1 MGRKVDWLKGII
13 VSLITPF
20 DQNEEI
26 NEQAL
31 RMHIDFLIE
40 KKINVL
46 FPLSTTGEFF
56 KQSMQE
62 RKKVM
67 SIVVDQANGRIPV
80 MPGCHAFSTKMSI
93 ELAKYAEDVGADGIC
108 LLPPYGMFPLA
119 DEALYNHYKDV
130 NEATELPVS
139 VYTEQNV
146 TNDMPLDLLNRL
158 ADLPNIMGVK
168 LSTTDME
175 RFQLGVLN
183 LSNRIAVCT
192 GMEQVFVPALTFG
205 GLGGY
210 LGTANMVP
218 EFWVKVYDL
227 FMGGNLRD
235 ALELN
240 KKFTFVVTPVVLKYG
255 FSETIKEALNIRGMN
270 MGQTRR
276 PSTKGVMITPK
287 EKEEIR
293 KMLLDLGITLIE

>member
-1 MGRKVDWLKGII
+1 
-13 VSLITPF
+13 
-20 DQNEEI
+20 
-26 NEQAL
+26 
-31 RMHIDFLIE
+31 
-40 KKINVL
+40 
-46 FPLSTTGEFF
+46 
-56 KQSMQE
+56 
-62 RKKVM
+62 
-67 SIVVDQANGRIPV
+67 VVDQANGRVPV

-93 ELAKYAEDVGADGIC
+93 ELARYAEDVGADGIC
-108 LLPPYGMFPLA
+108 LLPPYGMFPIA

-139 VYTEQNV
+139 IYTEQNV
-146 TNDMPLDLLNRL
+146 TNDMSLDLLNRL

-175 RFQLGVLN
+175 RFQLGVLS

-192 GMEQVFVPALTFG
+192 GIEQVFVLALALG

-218 EFWVKVYDL
+218 EFWVKVYDM
-227 FMGGNLRD
+227 FMRGNLRE

-240 KKFTFVVTPVVLKYG
+240 KKFTSAFSPIVLKYG

-270 MGQTRR
+270 IGQTRR
-276 PSTKGVMITPK
+276 PLTKGTIITPK
-287 EKEEIR
+287 GKEEIR
-293 KMLLDLGITLIE
+293 RMLLDLGIPLTE